1 MVAMCCD
8 QDGWTALMCAAYH
21 GHTETAQALIALGA
35 DIEAKN
41 NVSTPYTHAMIM
53 ILNDE
58 YAMDG

>member
-8 QDGWTALMCAAYH
+8 QNGSTALILAAYN
-21 GHTETAQALIALGA
+21 GKTETAQALIALGA
-35 DIEAKN
+35 DIHAKN

-58 YAMDG
+58 YAMHG

>member
-8 QDGWTALMCAAYH
+8 QDGYTALMWAANN

-35 DIEAKN
+35 DIHAKSY
-41 NVSTPYTHAMIM
+41 VSTPYTHAMIM